1 MVVGTVMGSL
11 ISSRDAAK
19 DFSNIFPERKT
30 EARPD
35 AKKSVDISW
44 GMYNMS
50 VVRTINQE
58 SRFGPVVVSE

>member
-11 ISSRDAAK
+11 ISSRDAEK
-19 DFSNIFPERKT
+19 DFSNSFPEIKR

-35 AKKSVDISW
+35 AKKSVDISYR
-44 GMYNMS
+44 MYNMS

-58 SRFGPVVVSE
+58 SMLRLSPRE

>member
-1 MVVGTVMGSL
+1 MVVGTVMDSL

-19 DFSNIFPERKT
+19 DFSNIFPEIKR

-35 AKKSVDISW
+35 AKKSVDISSR
-44 GMYNMS
+44 MYNMS

-58 SRFGPVVVSE
+58 SLLRPSRRE